1 LAQVRHRKDIFDAI
15 RSVLLE
21 HGTEQKLNYSALY
34 HKVSDRLK
42 ETKQKGISRRD
53 FDSEIKLAVQ
63 EKKLIRTE
71 NKDSKSKVKPVYF
84 SLTEN
89 ALKQYHQD
97 FLGINEVK
105 DRRRK
110 LFQLLLIYEVSK
122 GSRAYISGDK
132 DFDKF
137 LKSFSLSRQNLKIA
151 TRRTS
156 SNSDKTVI
164 TFHPLNGL
172 SVTKYQ
178 KHDRKGIGKKPRC
191 ILGARGR
198 TQYSVDLPGFTIE
211 EIFQYAEEQT
221 MIHMGLPFHPSTIF
235 SDVQLSVEEI
245 RATFDIFEKS
255 QLIKPFSINN
265 PDDIE
270 PILLRKLKGR
280 YFIADKRLQALG
292 QSVWDLYNEKL
303 NVLQIKYIARSFD
316 DKDRSWLRY
325 IVGEWPA
332 ATLMQEWEDFQDFQS
347 THTYDEEGIEIMDKR
362 RETLS
367 SFDRVREIEFNAKID
382 ELIKKYRPVLE
393 EYGLPL
399 SYIRTMLSIS

>member
-1 LAQVRHRKDIFDAI
+1 
-15 RSVLLE
+15 
-21 HGTEQKLNYSALY
+21 
-34 HKVSDRLK
+34 
-42 ETKQKGISRRD
+42 
-53 FDSEIKLAVQ
+53 
-63 EKKLIRTE
+63 
-71 NKDSKSKVKPVYF
+71 
-84 SLTEN
+84 
-89 ALKQYHQD
+89 
-97 FLGINEVK
+97 
-105 DRRRK
+105 
-110 LFQLLLIYEVSK
+110 
-122 GSRAYISGDK
+122 
-132 DFDKF
+132 
-137 LKSFSLSRQNLKIA
+137 
-151 TRRTS
+151 
-156 SNSDKTVI
+156 
-164 TFHPLNGL
+164 
-172 SVTKYQ
+172 
-178 KHDRKGIGKKPRC
+178 
-191 ILGARGR
+191 
-198 TQYSVDLPGFTIE
+198 
-211 EIFQYAEEQT
+211 
-221 MIHMGLPFHPSTIF
+221 
-235 SDVQLSVEEI
+235 
-245 RATFDIFEKS
+245 
-255 QLIKPFSINN
+255 LIKPFSINN